1 MILLFD
7 ILGKLL
13 IETPWHSTKSLIGKG
28 DSAHKNMADVP
39 PALTLALPKK
49 SDLPNT
55 FKPWNEVCIP
65 IDIPFVFEQWPH
77 YEGR

>member
-7 ILGKLL
+7 ILGELL
-13 IETPWHSTKSLIGKG
+13 LKTPWHSTKSLIGKG

-39 PALTLALPKK
+39 PALTLA
-49 SDLPNT
+49 
-55 FKPWNEVCIP
+55 PWNEVCIP